1 MSKNQSILNE
11 ENLKKF
17 DEFIQDTLNKYFY
30 VKPWKELYDIT
41 GKNHNKIISNKS
53 TIPDLVIYNKGFNKL
68 DCFYFPNEKKQKVIF
83 PRKQFILRPKKVK
96 DYDSKSQYIKY
107 ESNKEEKKEEEKKE
121 KEEKPFEFKSIP
133 KEIENK
139 YIGNDKKEENKVY
152 DELNDFMGKGKDNKS
167 KVELIKE
174 NKIENIDDKNKRK
187 YSSNIEYNFKNK
199 FSFPNNY
206 EEFIKKMNQN
216 MQFPQYFMGINN
228 NFQKININELK
239 NEEQED
245 ETKSIKIFSNIN
257 IDDNLDNYFKN
268 ADSILKKNIKERI
281 WVVMNNKSRFFHK
294 YNHEELYYFLSSILK
309 TEEKNNY
316 SIYCKYFDMPFAHVQ
331 IYERLKEL
339 FSKEKSE

>member
-121 KEEKPFEFKSIP
+121 EEKPFEFKSIP

-174 NKIENIDDKNKRK
+174 NKIDNIDDKNKRK

-216 MQFPQYFMGINN
+216 MQFPQYINT
-228 NFQKININELK
+228 NELK

-245 ETKSIKIFSNIN
+245 ETMLIKNLSNIN
-257 IDDNLDNYFKN
+257 IDNNLENYFEN

>member
-96 DYDSKSQYIKY
+96 DYDSKSKYIKY

-121 KEEKPFEFKSIP
+121 EEEKPFEFKSIP

-152 DELNDFMGKGKDNKS
+152 DELNDFM
-167 KVELIKE
+167 V
-174 NKIENIDDKNKRK
+174 
-187 YSSNIEYNFKNK
+187 
-199 FSFPNNY
+199 
-206 EEFIKKMNQN
+206 
-216 MQFPQYFMGINN
+216 
-228 NFQKININELK
+228 
-239 NEEQED
+239 
-245 ETKSIKIFSNIN
+245 
-257 IDDNLDNYFKN
+257 
-268 ADSILKKNIKERI
+268 
-281 WVVMNNKSRFFHK
+281 
-294 YNHEELYYFLSSILK
+294 
-309 TEEKNNY
+309 
-316 SIYCKYFDMPFAHVQ
+316 
-331 IYERLKEL
+331 
-339 FSKEKSE
+339 KEKIINQKWN